1 MITSYL
7 AQVVT
12 NIFYL
17 FAVAIGTRA
26 HSGAS
31 AKPHSSPARRCRNL
45 GRCKVRRGERSLL
58 HEQGCAS
65 SVSEQGFPS
74 RYVILLQMVICRLRK
89 TSSASTVSFFEL
101 FSLGDSAVPSIG
113 KILWP
118 SIESQRGCLPA
129 WMLMMTHRDQPLV

>member
-17 FAVAIGTRA
+17 FAVASGTRA

-45 GRCKVRRGERSLL
+45 GRCKVRRGDRSLL

-65 SVSEQGFPS
+65 SVSEQGFPR
-74 RYVILLQMVICRLRK
+74 RYLILLQMVICRLRK

-113 KILWP
+113 KILCASLKP
-118 SIESQRGCLPA
+118 TQITSPGTE
-129 WMLMMTHRDQPLV
+129 LVSKRRER